1 MKIFFRVLLAVYA
14 FCLAVFS
21 AFAMYVAIFPNAYV
35 EISEYIIQAISTD
48 NATTLRIA
56 VFAVA
61 LVFFALSIM
70 FLLSGVR
77 NSKDRKAVSKHTSI
91 GEIKISLNSI
101 ENIAINASRKTNG
114 VRDSKTLVRKTD
126 DSVEIE
132 IRIVVMP
139 DMSIPA
145 ITEDVQQRVKKS
157 VEDTAG
163 IAVKTVRVIVDSI
176 YTGITYKPRVE

>member
-1 MKIFFRVLLAVYA
+1 MKIFFRILLAIYA

-21 AFAMYVAIFPNAYV
+21 AFAMYVAIQPAAYV
-35 EISEYIIQAISTD
+35 EISDQIVQAISTD

-61 LVFFALSIM
+61 LVFFALSIT

-77 NSKDRKAVSKHTSI
+77 SSKDKKAVSKHTSI
-91 GEIKISLNSI
+91 GEIRISLNSI
-101 ENIAINASRKTNG
+101 ENIAINASKKTNG
-114 VRDSKTLVRKTD
+114 VRDSKTMVRKTD
-126 DSVEIE
+126 DGVEIE
-132 IRIVVMP
+132 IRVVVMP

-163 IAVKTVRVIVDSI
+163 VAVKTVKVIVDSI
-176 YTGITYKPRVE
+176 YSGITYKPRVE